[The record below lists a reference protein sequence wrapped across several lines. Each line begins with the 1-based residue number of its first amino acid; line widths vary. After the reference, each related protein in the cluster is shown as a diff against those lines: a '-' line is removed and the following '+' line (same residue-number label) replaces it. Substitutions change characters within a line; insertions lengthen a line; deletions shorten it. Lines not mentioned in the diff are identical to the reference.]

1 MAFEFDPDVMFK
13 MCAMYV
19 SKGIPLVRVNGIYPD
34 GRCTCGNPD
43 HRIGGP
49 GERSCGKH
57 PVGNDWASAVATTE
71 DEILAW
77 IDDGIPFNVGIL
89 CGPEGGFIDCE
100 DDGPEGK
107 AYRQLIGMDGMLT
120 PTWSSGKSIHQML
133 NYDKKL
139 DGSGGVKK
147 PGGLEVRI
155 GADGSSIQSVM
166 PPSWHYSGVQYQW
179 KPGLSPDDVEV
190 ADIPKQL
197 LVAIVNGAERGLSRV
212 APTEPPATSMIFGE
226 VRDGG
231 RHRAILRWTWFKIM
245 NTKDPLRPVMQDLI
259 ARETLHLNDLN
270 CKPPGD
276 EKKVRKIIADC
287 FEYYRRKLDEGWKP
301 TAIDE
306 SDDAAVK
313 AAEEIVVQG
322 KSGKKTL
329 SVQSCGGFEVYGLQR
344 VTVGQIETYAPGNWS
359 IQLIR
364 SDPPEII
371 LCVPAWESTPC
382 RGRIAM
388 SLDTFRSATKV
399 ASAVFSATLKVI
411 LDTDSKKWG
420 AIWKGVDASKK
431 TGGQSIPGLMA
442 QLMQAKNDED
452 DIYVGTSS
460 LRYAQL
466 AGYVLQVFKRA
477 TKPKDE
483 EKPEPNESG
492 RPCWMTPDTMWLQW
506 GKIWDDIGR
515 THDVMAGER
524 NRVRA
529 YLVRSLGVKDFVHK
543 RHIFP
548 SGRLEYVVFD
558 RAWIA
563 ALEALAAGHIDDSDG
578 TTPPDGAVAAIAAQ
592 AATDDYL
599 ADEQDDVEEDGGFG
613 EDGDESEAA

>member
-1 MAFEFDPDVMFK
+1 MAFEFDPDKMFK
-13 MCAMYV
+13 MCAMYI
-19 SKGIPLVRVNGIYPD
+19 SKGIPLVRINGIYPD

-43 HRIGGP
+43 HRVGGP

-57 PVGNDWASAVATTE
+57 PVGTDWASAVATTE
-71 DEILAW
+71 DEILEW
-77 IDDGIPFNVGIL
+77 LDDGVPFNVGIL

-107 AYRQLIGMDGMLT
+107 AYRQLIGMDGLLT
-120 PTWSSGKSIHQML
+120 PTWSSGKSTHQML
-133 NYDKKL
+133 YYHKKL
-139 DGSGGVKK
+139 DGAGGVKK

-166 PPSWHYSGVQYQW
+166 PPSWHYTGVQYQW
-179 KPGLSPDDVEV
+179 KPGLSPDEVEV

-197 LVAIVNGAERGLSRV
+197 LVAIVNGAERGLSRA

-226 VRDGG
+226 VKDGS
-231 RHRAILRWTWFKIM
+231 RHRAILRWTWFKLM

-259 ARETLHLNDLN
+259 TRETLILNEKN

-301 TAIDE
+301 TDSDE
-306 SDDAAVK
+306 SEEAAVK
-313 AAEEIVVQG
+313 AADEIAVQG
-322 KSGKKTL
+322 KSGQKTS
-329 SVQSCGGFEVYGLQR
+329 SVQSCGGFEVHGLQR
-344 VTVGQIETYAPGNWS
+344 VTIGQIETYAPGNWS

-382 RGRIAM
+382 RGRIPM

-399 ASAVFSATLKVI
+399 ASAVFTATLKVI
-411 LDTDSKKWG
+411 LDTDSKKWM

-492 RPCWMTPDTMWLQW
+492 RPCWMAPDQLWLQW

-543 RHIFP
+543 RHLFA

-558 RAWIA
+558 RKWIA
-563 ALEALAAGHIDDSDG
+563 ALETLASGRIDESDG
-578 TTPPDGAVAAIAAQ
+578 NPPPEGGVPAIAYQSAPDFL
-592 AATDDYL
+592 DD
-599 ADEQDDVEEDGGFG
+599 DQDKTSEDGQFG
-613 EDGDESEAA
+613 EDDDDAEAA

>member
-1 MAFEFDPDVMFK
+1 MAFEFDKDVMFK

-19 SKGIPLVRVNGIYPD
+19 SKGIPLVRVNGIWPD

-71 DEILAW
+71 DEILEW
-77 IDDGIPFNVGIL
+77 IEDGIPFNVGVL
-89 CGPEGGFIDCE
+89 CGPEGGFIDAE
-100 DDGPEGK
+100 DDAPEAK
-107 AYRQLIGMDGMLT
+107 AYRQLIGMDGLLT
-120 PTWSSGKSIHQML
+120 PTWSSGKSTHQML
-133 NYDKKL
+133 NYDSKL
-139 DGSGGVKK
+139 DGCGGVKK

-155 GADGSSIQSVM
+155 GADGSSIQSVL

-179 KPGLSPDDVEV
+179 RPGLSPDEVEV
-190 ADIPKQL
+190 ADIPKEL
-197 LVAIVNGAERGLSRV
+197 LIAIVNGAERGLSRPV
-212 APTEPPATSMIFGE
+212 SSEPPATSLMFGE
-226 VRDGG
+226 VRDGH
-231 RHRAILRWTWFKIM
+231 RHRAILRWAWWKLM
-245 NTKDPLRPVMQDLI
+245 NTKDPLRPIMQDLI
-259 ARETLHLNDLN
+259 LRETLQLNREN

-276 EKKVRKIIADC
+276 EKKVRRIVADC
-287 FEYYRRKLDEGWKP
+287 FDYYRRKLDEGWKP
-301 TAIDE
+301 TDDDE
-306 SDDAAVK
+306 TEEAAGK
-313 AAEEIVVQG
+313 AADEIAVQA
-322 KSGKKTL
+322 KAGKK
-329 SVQSCGGFEVYGLQR
+329 SAVQSCGGLEVHGLQR
-344 VTVGQIETYAPGNWS
+344 VTIGQIETYAPGNWS

-399 ASAVFSATLKVI
+399 ASAVFTATLKVI
-411 LDTDSKKWG
+411 LDTDTKKWA

-431 TGGQSIPGLMA
+431 TGGQSVPGLMA

-492 RPCWMTPDTMWLQW
+492 RPCWMTPDQLWFQW
-506 GKIWDDIGR
+506 GKIWDDISR

-529 YLVRSLGVKDFVHK
+529 YLVRALGVKDFVHK
-543 RHIFP
+543 RHVFP

-558 RAWIA
+558 QAWIT
-563 ALEALAAGHIDDSDG
+563 ALESLASGALDGTDDPTDQPPRLTCDDALADDDLG
-578 TTPPDGAVAAIAAQ
+578 EGAVCAS
-592 AATDDYL
+592 
-599 ADEQDDVEEDGGFG
+599 DED
-613 EDGDESEAA
+613 SETA